1 MTDIW
6 ALVDIEAEAL
16 GTSVGLLDALMDA
29 GTAGSSGREAGRY
42 ADDLR
47 RLGDHIARA
56 AADMS
61 LILAEYEERTGR
73 KVAAA

>member
-1 MTDIW
+1 MTDVW

-16 GTSVGLLDALMDA
+16 GTSVGLLDALVDF
-29 GTAGSSGREAGRY
+29 GTAGATFQPGRH

-61 LILAEYEERTGR
+61 IVVAEYEARTGR
-73 KVAAA
+73 RLAVA

>member
-16 GTSVGLLDALMDA
+16 GTSVGLLDALIDA
-29 GTAGSSGREAGRY
+29 GAAGSSGREAGRY
-42 ADDLR
+42 AGDLR

-61 LILAEYEERTGR
+61 LVLAEYEARTGR
-73 KVAAA
+73 KAVAA